1 LLLAVDPEK
10 ALPEL
15 RNHIVKLANKNTYP
29 EMPEYLEDHLKTNKA
44 FLFMDTS
51 GSDSFVVLSTHTC
64 PYRKVRTLFVLAAFC
79 GEGDADKLYGEQVDQ
94 LAREAECTEVE
105 FVSSRRG
112 WERAAKKYGYSPVE
126 VTYRKKL
133 NG

>member
-1 LLLAVDPEK
+1 MLLAVDPEQ
-10 ALPEL
+10 ALPTL
-15 RNHIVKLANKNTYP
+15 LKHISSLAKKNDYA
-29 EMPEYLEDHLKTNKA
+29 EMPEYLVDQLKTNKA

-64 PYRKVRTLFVLAAFC
+64 PYRKVRTLFVLAAYS
-79 GEGDADKLYGEQVDQ
+79 GEGDADKMYGEQIDQ

-105 FVSSRRG
+105 FVSSRKG

>member
-1 LLLAVDPEK
+1 MLLAVDPEQS
-10 ALPEL
+10 LPTLRKHIAEL
-15 RNHIVKLANKNTYP
+15 AKKNTCP
-29 EMPEYLEDHLKTNKA
+29 EMPEYLEDQLKTNKA

-79 GEGDADKLYGEQVDQ
+79 GEGSADKLYGEQIDQ

-105 FVSSRRG
+105 FVSSRKG

-126 VTYRKKL
+126 VTYRKEL

>member
-1 LLLAVDPEK
+1 MLLAVDPEQ
-10 ALPEL
+10 ALPTL
-15 RNHIVKLANKNTYP
+15 LKHISALAKKNDYA
-29 EMPEYLEDHLKTNKA
+29 EMPEYLTDQLKANKA

-79 GEGDADKLYGEQVDQ
+79 KEGDADKMYGEQIDQ

-105 FVSSRRG
+105 FVSSRKG